1 MLDKPGVFGNHTNR
15 AKGSV
20 FFSITPEQHWKGGQG
35 LRDYVVEKGPIS
47 LCWVCV
53 GVLEV
58 RLALVSVPLALQ

>member
-15 AKGSV
+15 ARGMDL
-20 FFSITPEQHWKGGQG
+20 FSTTLEEHWKGGQG
-35 LRDYVVEKGPIS
+35 LRDFVAEKGLIS

-58 RLALVSVPLALQ
+58 RIVLV